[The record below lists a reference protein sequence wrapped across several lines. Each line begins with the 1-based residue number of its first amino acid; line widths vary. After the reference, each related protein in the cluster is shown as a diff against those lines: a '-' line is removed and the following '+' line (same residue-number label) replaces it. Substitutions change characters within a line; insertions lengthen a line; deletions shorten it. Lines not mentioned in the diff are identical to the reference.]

1 MPGSRRI
8 VQFGRQRLALGD
20 RARVD
25 VEEVLGA
32 SFLVGARR
40 DADDLAAHANRTDTH
55 ALVLVPVV
63 AFG

>member
-1 MPGSRRI
+1 
-8 VQFGRQRLALGD
+8 
-20 RARVD
+20 VD